1 MPDVVV
7 AIPTYRRPKGL
18 ERLLKALEMLET
30 NAQVAV
36 LVADNDA
43 ERFEGSNVCAR
54 VRDRGY
60 RWPLEAIVVP
70 ERGIAQA
77 RNALVEHALG
87 HSAAPFIAM
96 LDDDEWPEPAW
107 LDEFL
112 RVQKA
117 TGADALHGAVLR
129 DFESAP
135 GAWAARCAGIAPLRG
150 RTGPVAM
157 IHGTSNVL
165 LRRAMLES
173 MAKPCFDPGFAL
185 TGGEDKDFFTRLQCQ
200 GARFAWA
207 DEAMVH
213 DHVPASRATLRWVL
227 QRAYRIG
234 NSDMR
239 VFLKTGPRAE
249 DIAIEAARIA
259 GALLLSPV
267 LFAILAAVPNRR
279 VEALCKLWRAAG
291 KTAAIFGA
299 HYNEYATIHGG

>member
-18 ERLLKALEMLET
+18 ERLLDALENLET
-30 NAQVAV
+30 DARVAV

-43 ERFEGSNVCAR
+43 ARREGSEVCAR
-54 VRDRGY
+54 VLEGGY
-60 RWPLEAIVVP
+60 RWPLEVIIVP

-77 RNALVEHALG
+77 RNALVEHALA
-87 HSAAPFIAM
+87 HSATPFIAM

-112 RVQKA
+112 RVQ
-117 TGADALHGAVLR
+117 TETDADALHGAVLR

-135 GAWAARCAGIAPLRG
+135 GVWAARCAGIAPLRG
-150 RTGPVAM
+150 RTGSVAM

-165 LRRAMLES
+165 LRRAVLES

-185 TGGEDKDFFTRLQCQ
+185 TGGEDKDFFTRLRGQ

-207 DEAMVH
+207 DDAIVH
-213 DHVPASRATLRWVL
+213 DQVPASRANLHWALR
-227 QRAYRIG
+227 RAYRVG

-239 VFLKTGPRAE
+239 VFLKTRPRTQ
-249 DIAIEAARIA
+249 AIVLESAKIL

-267 LFAILAAVPNRR
+267 MFAILAAVPNRR

-299 HYNEYATIHGG
+299 HYNEYATTHGG